1 MLPRHEP
8 VAGVEV
14 SASWL
19 GRRGTGRGGGDAA
32 CSVVNS
38 LRHVLSFSINP
49 VLFPPQVEVPAPDR
63 HPAVAKPAFVVD
75 VCGTWGHE
83 GA

>member
-1 MLPRHEP
+1 MLSRHET

-14 SASWL
+14 SASRL
-19 GRRGTGRGGGDAA
+19 GGRGTGWGGRDVA

-49 VLFPPQVEVPAPDR
+49 VLYPPQVEVPAPDR
-63 HPAVAKPAFVVD
+63 HSAVVKPAFVVD
-75 VCGTWGHE
+75 VSGT
-83 GA
+83 